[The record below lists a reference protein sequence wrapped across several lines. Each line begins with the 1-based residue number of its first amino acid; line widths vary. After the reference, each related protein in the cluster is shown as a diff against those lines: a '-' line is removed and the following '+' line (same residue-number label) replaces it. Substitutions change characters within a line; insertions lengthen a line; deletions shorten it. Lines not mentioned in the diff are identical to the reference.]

1 MIAAVIDIEFDA
13 IGDLYSAYMPYLKT
27 GGLFVRTQT
36 EYEMGAEVILSVTL
50 PDALEAENIGGKVVW
65 ITPTANQSATPCGIG
80 VGFGEDKLQLQSRIE
95 KSLGSMLNSGEPTFT
110 M

>member
-1 MIAAVIDIEFDA
+1 MSAAVIDIEFDA

-27 GGLFVRTQT
+27 GGLFVRTLT
-36 EYEMGAEVILSVTL
+36 PYDMGQEVTLSVTL
-50 PDALEAENIGGKVVW
+50 PDALESEEIAGKVVW
-65 ITPTANQSATPCGIG
+65 ITPKANQSATPCGVG
-80 VGFGEDKLQLQSRIE
+80 VEFGEDKLQLQSRIE